1 MKAVMIAFSMYS
13 RIPMPRF
20 IWEEED
26 RKRAMCFFPMVGA
39 VTGGLFFL
47 VFLALSRAG
56 AGDVFRAACLTAVP
70 LLVTGGIH
78 MDGFLD
84 TCDARASYGDRE
96 RKLEILKDSH
106 TGAFAVIWGVLY
118 LLLSFAACTEL
129 GERQAAVVSLGFIL
143 SRSLSGFSVATFPE
157 ARKHGMLADFMRD
170 AHKRLVAGVM
180 IGYMVLAAGLMVL
193 TGGLCGMAGILAAAC
208 VFFYYR
214 RVAIGEFGG
223 VTGDLAGY
231 FLQLCELFMAL
242 AAVACGYLIS
252 GGNG

>member
-20 IWEEED
+20 LWEEED

-47 VFLALSRAG
+47 VFLALSRAD
-56 AGDVFRAACLTAVP
+56 AGDAFRAACLTAVP

-96 RKLEILKDSH
+96 KKLEILKDSH

-118 LLLSFAACTEL
+118 LLLSFAACAEL
-129 GERQAAVVSLGFIL
+129 GKRQAAVVSLGFIL
-143 SRSLSGFSVATFPE
+143 SRSLSGFSVVTFPE

-180 IGYMVLAAGLMVL
+180 IGYMALAAGLMVL
-193 TGGLCGMAGILAAAC
+193 VGGFCGVAGILAAAC
-208 VFFYYR
+208 VFFHYR
-214 RVAIGEFGG
+214 RMVIGEFGG

-231 FLQLCELFMAL
+231 FLQLCELFTAL
-242 AAVACGYLIS
+242 SAVACGYLI
-252 GGNG
+252 